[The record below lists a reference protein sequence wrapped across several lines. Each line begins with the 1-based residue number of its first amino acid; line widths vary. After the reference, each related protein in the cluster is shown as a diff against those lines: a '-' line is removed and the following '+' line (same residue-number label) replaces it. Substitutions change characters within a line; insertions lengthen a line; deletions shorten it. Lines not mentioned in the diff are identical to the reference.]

1 MSRNES
7 CTLLQLSGCKLK
19 SAAMAYM
26 GLGLSKNV
34 TLERINLSDNNFCD
48 RESIHFLVKGLLD
61 NQEGSKLIDIDL

>member
-1 MSRNES
+1 
-7 CTLLQLSGCKLK
+7 
-19 SAAMAYM
+19 MAYM

-61 NQEGSKLIDIDL
+61 NKEGSKLIDIDL